1 MTSGGLPSIER
12 FSKRRY
18 LHERRPWT
26 QPSPGDKNADM
37 TYETITV
44 DDRETEV
51 WITLNRPD
59 ALNAISAT
67 MMAELEGALDAVE
80 DRRTLAALVIT
91 GAGRA
96 FCAGVDLKG
105 ARARVSGDSPA
116 EANAA
121 FLDRL
126 RLLLLRVEQFPAPV
140 IAAVNGLAL
149 AGGLELVLC
158 CDLVVAAQSAKFGDA
173 HANYGL
179 VPGGGSS
186 VRLPRK
192 VGVSRAKQLIYT
204 GDFLPAETLAD
215 WGLVNQ
221 VVADGNLAAA
231 VTDMAAALA
240 SKSPTGLATM
250 KRMVD
255 RGQELGLDEALRHEL
270 ALNADHAASFDRT
283 EGLAAFAE
291 KRKPR
296 FEGR

>member
-1 MTSGGLPSIER
+1 
-12 FSKRRY
+12 
-18 LHERRPWT
+18 
-26 QPSPGDKNADM
+26 M

-105 ARARVSGDSPA
+105 ARERVSGDSPA

-231 VTDMAAALA
+231 VADMAAALA

-255 RGQELGLDEALRHEL
+255 RGQELGLDDALRHEL
-270 ALNADHAASFDRT
+270 ALNADHAASFDRA